1 MNKNNYLSDAE
12 LDALILEIEA
22 SEMVSAPAYL
32 KEETVLKLS
41 EKQNSVESKF
51 SKERDKVLEFRNYCF
66 RVIASA
72 VAAIALMFV
81 LPGYISDNY
90 AGINARI
97 DPAVQYEKYIK
108 DNKNFGISEN
118 NDSFDIF
125 DRIEKIIN
133 FK

>member
-22 SEMVSAPAYL
+22 CEMVSAPAYL

-41 EKQNSVESKF
+41 EKQNSVESKV

-90 AGINARI
+90 TGINARI
-97 DPAVQYEKYIK
+97 DPVLKYEKYIK
-108 DNKNFGISEN
+108 DNKNFDIPEN

-125 DRIEKIIN
+125 NRIEKIIN